1 MQAEPEALR
10 MIGLAGNIHAAL
22 KGAGRGGLPLVPGR
36 PRRASSTVMVT
47 GCRVAK
53 VVIVSVPLA
62 MGVDPGDDFWPDV
75 CACLAPDHYSEMLQ
89 PNPNLAWIRMI
100 RTSVA
105 DIASI
110 QGLTEVS
117 GATSSAMVTTASAG
131 TDRLEGLTT
140 FRRPSRFLDK
150 SGSRNKATG

>member
-1 MQAEPEALR
+1 MMGILRGAKAQYEASTQMQAEAEALR

-53 VVIVSVPLA
+53 VVIVSAPLA

-89 PNPNLAWIRMI
+89 PNPNLAWILNDTHTRCW
-100 RTSVA
+100 
-105 DIASI
+105 
-110 QGLTEVS
+110 
-117 GATSSAMVTTASAG
+117 
-131 TDRLEGLTT
+131 
-140 FRRPSRFLDK
+140 RRVDKRFD
-150 SGSRNKATG
+150 